1 MPKRDAMSQGGAP
14 LDPEALFE
22 VLGCLED
29 MKLGVISCSPHLAES
44 IMSDAALV
52 IRALA
57 EKAGIKI
64 G

>member
-1 MPKRDAMSQGGAP
+1 VPKRDAMSQGGTP
-14 LDPEALFE
+14 LDPEALSE

-29 MKLGVISCSPHLAES
+29 MNVDSITCSPHLAES

-57 EKAGIKI
+57 QKVGIEV